1 MKPLLHVSA
10 FAVCLLALAAG
21 DARAAAMAAA
31 DQVGG
36 YSNQVL
42 AKVSK
47 VWQPPADPADRI
59 VRVRVSVDADGKVAK
74 CQPVASSALAAMD
87 KSACA
92 AVREAGNFGVPPY
105 GMPIDV
111 YLTFWTGQPKGQTP
125 VQEAVSDPARIEAA
139 KARSAQEAKEREAAK
154 AREAEESYVKTVMQK
169 IRPHVIIPAKTPK
182 GKYTVIVQVHV
193 NAKGMITGVGLT
205 QSGGD
210 ALMDNSVMRAVTRTG
225 TVPPP
230 PGKKAMD
237 LHLTFVVKRQ

>member
-1 MKPLLHVSA
+1 MKPLLHVSLSLS
-10 FAVCLLALAAG
+10 CLLGLVAA
-21 DARAAAMAAA
+21 DAQAAAMAAA

-42 AKVSK
+42 EKVSK
-47 VWQPPADPADRI
+47 VWQPPVDPADRT
-59 VRVRVSVDADGKVAK
+59 VRIRVSVDADGKVSK

-92 AVREAGNFGVPPY
+92 AVREAENFGVPPY

-125 VQEAVSDPARIEAA
+125 VPTQAEAA
-139 KARSAQEAKEREAAK
+139 KTRPSPEEIKAREAAK
-154 AREAEESYVKTVMQK
+154 AREAEEKYVKTVMEK

-193 NAKGMITGVGLT
+193 NSKGMITQVGLA

-210 ALMDNSVMRAVTRTG
+210 ALLDNSVMRAVTRTG
-225 TVPPP
+225 TVPQPP
-230 PGKKAMD
+230 AKKAMD
-237 LHLTFVVKRQ
+237 LNLTFVVKRQ